1 ISVNLKSNIKNIE
14 NFSNIYAKITLD
26 GDESVIYGKQDGDN
40 YVFVIDRLLAE
51 KFGKS
56 ITAQIFGTYI
66 DGKEYSGDK
75 IDYSVKQYCY
85 SKLKEY
91 ADAEDKDYFK
101 TMLVDILNYGAA
113 AQVYT
118 GFDTENLVNKDLTA
132 SEKTLATKA
141 PVVTNGLRGIYD
153 DDGDTVKWVSA
164 NVRFEDTIGLIFKFS
179 AEDASGLTV
188 KIHDAKTDG
197 NLLSEITSFS
207 KDANGNYIAFFGDLD
222 ATEMRKTV
230 YVSVYDGDT
239 RVSDILAYDIVSY
252 ASVKIAITQAE
263 ATEKQKN
270 LRKLVIAMI
279 KYGDSATVYK
289 IQNSD
294 CLTDTN
300 GTHIYLDY
308 TDFATDMGTFR
319 LEGSNKHI
327 FGQAG
332 YKGTRYPATALVE
345 VPKTATY
352 YVWGYSKDYSANAQ
366 GSRYSHLSVNGV
378 QLANRIGQHGASETT
393 GASGS
398 YGWTLAGKIKIKA
411 GKNTIGVVDT
421 SNNYARVA
429 GVLLTTN
436 PYFTGFEQN
445 SIGNA
450 ADYTATVCEDI
461 VSVEMVSS
469 YGNKVAYTLK
479 NRTDNNLATAYVVT
493 TVYDKDGKEV
503 GRFEELHES
512 LGANKSA
519 EASNILISAEGEWVT
534 GKITVVE
541 SLGDSESLCEA
552 VNFEFLP
559 EDYANPDDEAGS
571 NFGTVTS
578 YMLNYS
584 FANNVYKNEYYNRGG
599 MYNTISKLQKGED
612 VTIAY
617 IGGSITQMDTWRTY
631 TTKWFEENYNGK
643 INEVNI
649 GIAGTNA
656 DLAVC
661 RIEQDVLVHDPDLI
675 FIEYAV
681 NGGAAKD
688 MEGMILKTWA
698 KDKTIDICFVYTTET
713 SNYSTYANGLLPKYA
728 AIYEEVAAW
737 YNIPTVFFGNQ
748 AFDLYEQDKLT
759 LAASKPVD
767 GKVLYTTDGIHLT
780 EDGGFLSAGAIARSV
795 RNMEKNFDKD
805 SYAITEHTI
814 PAETFDPAPWVDAT
828 YTTDWSKM
836 KFEGEWLDC
845 SLGSDGKFKNYE
857 YSGGYDYIF
866 KELFT
871 TMQGTKTAGS
881 SLTVKFYG
889 TDIGIFEAGGQYSG
903 QLRVIVDGVELSKK
917 LVMYNKSYDSYLRH
931 QYYFIDSLPEAEH
944 TVTFIL
950 DSEMPDK
957 SALQNKYPSDTTYEK
972 NELYIGRILLNGE
985 LLNANE

>member
-1 ISVNLKSNIKNIE
+1 
-14 NFSNIYAKITLD
+14 
-26 GDESVIYGKQDGDN
+26 
-40 YVFVIDRLLAE
+40 
-51 KFGKS
+51 
-56 ITAQIFGTYI
+56 
-66 DGKEYSGDK
+66 
-75 IDYSVKQYCY
+75 CY

-101 TMLVDILNYGAA
+101 TLLVDILNYGAA

-132 SEKTLATKA
+132 SEKALATKA

-541 SLGDSESLCEA
+541 SLGDS
-552 VNFEFLP
+552 
-559 EDYANPDDEAGS
+559 
-571 NFGTVTS
+571 
-578 YMLNYS
+578 
-584 FANNVYKNEYYNRGG
+584 
-599 MYNTISKLQKGED
+599 
-612 VTIAY
+612 
-617 IGGSITQMDTWRTY
+617 
-631 TTKWFEENYNGK
+631 
-643 INEVNI
+643 
-649 GIAGTNA
+649 
-656 DLAVC
+656 
-661 RIEQDVLVHDPDLI
+661 
-675 FIEYAV
+675 
-681 NGGAAKD
+681 
-688 MEGMILKTWA
+688 
-698 KDKTIDICFVYTTET
+698 
-713 SNYSTYANGLLPKYA
+713 
-728 AIYEEVAAW
+728 
-737 YNIPTVFFGNQ
+737 
-748 AFDLYEQDKLT
+748 
-759 LAASKPVD
+759 
-767 GKVLYTTDGIHLT
+767 
-780 EDGGFLSAGAIARSV
+780 
-795 RNMEKNFDKD
+795 
-805 SYAITEHTI
+805 
-814 PAETFDPAPWVDAT
+814 
-828 YTTDWSKM
+828 
-836 KFEGEWLDC
+836 
-845 SLGSDGKFKNYE
+845 
-857 YSGGYDYIF
+857 
-866 KELFT
+866 
-871 TMQGTKTAGS
+871 
-881 SLTVKFYG
+881 
-889 TDIGIFEAGGQYSG
+889 
-903 QLRVIVDGVELSKK
+903 
-917 LVMYNKSYDSYLRH
+917 
-931 QYYFIDSLPEAEH
+931 
-944 TVTFIL
+944 
-950 DSEMPDK
+950 
-957 SALQNKYPSDTTYEK
+957 
-972 NELYIGRILLNGE
+972 
-985 LLNANE
+985 